1 LTVRTPLG
9 LPDKVRLLA
18 AGEAGLPP
26 LPKLD
31 LVLHRAE
38 AEANPATERL
48 ASIMLQAVRQTVDAT
63 PRGRVFVD
71 APSYEFV
78 TA

>member
-1 LTVRTPLG
+1 VRTPLG
-9 LPDKVRLLA
+9 LPDKVRPLM

-38 AEANPATERL
+38 AEASPATERL
-48 ASIMLQAVRQTVDAT
+48 ASIMLQAVRQTVET
-63 PRGRVFVD
+63 MPQGRVFAD
-71 APSYEFV
+71 KPDYEV
-78 TA
+78 ETA